1 MFVFSL
7 SQAANSHVSRRSRCC
22 FTPSPIQAG
31 NGGTSQVWLFII
43 SHSSSNSSWLGD
55 DRRSRERILDVA
67 AAGLDQPAVALAGAG
82 AVDVGRPL
90 EVRAST
96 AQLSRLLQD

>member
-1 MFVFSL
+1 
-7 SQAANSHVSRRSRCC
+7 
-22 FTPSPIQAG
+22 
-31 NGGTSQVWLFII
+31 
-43 SHSSSNSSWLGD
+43 
-55 DRRSRERILDVA
+55 LDVA